1 MEAAMRNL
9 NSWILT
15 FH

>member
-1 MEAAMRNL
+1 MEAAMRTL